1 MIPLRI
7 EATDLHLPDQVETA
21 EQLSAK
27 IGRSADWIRQ
37 RAGVQERRIAEVS
50 MPELAA
56 MAAAK
61 VFPAHAPPDLI
72 LNASGVGYQ
81 VLPDSSVFIQQALGL
96 SGIPSFS
103 IHATCLSFLSALHS
117 AAGLLATQ
125 SYSRILIVSS
135 DLGSRGR
142 NFEEAESAA
151 LLGDGAAAA
160 LVSLPKSEEDCG
172 FLSHRMRSFPEGAEF
187 TAVRGGGTRRHPQDS
202 RTTNADNL
210 FHMRG
215 PAVFK
220 MALREAPPLIDMVL
234 EEAGLS
240 KADLKLIVP
249 HQASGF
255 GVEVYR
261 RYGFSEE
268 QVIDVVNQ
276 HGNCVAA
283 SMPMALAHAVK
294 TGRLERGDLFMLAG
308 TGAGLS
314 VAASILR
321 Y

>member
-1 MIPLRI
+1 VIPCRI
-7 EATDLHLPDQVETA
+7 EAIDLHLPERIETA
-21 EQLSAK
+21 EDLAPK
-27 IGRSADWIRQ
+27 IGKTAQWIRQ
-37 RAGVQERRIAEVS
+37 RAGVQERRIAQVE

-56 MAAAK
+56 LAAAK
-61 VFPAHAPPDLI
+61 VLGEEAPDLI

-81 VLPDSSVFIQQALGL
+81 VLPDSSVFIQRALGL

-103 IHATCLSFLSALHS
+103 IHATCLSFLAALQVAS
-117 AAGLLATQ
+117 GFLATR
-125 SYSRILIVSS
+125 SYERILIVSA

-142 NFEEAESAA
+142 NFEEPESAA

-160 LVSLPKSEEDCG
+160 LVTRPKPGENSAI
-172 FLSHRMRSFPEGAEF
+172 LSHLMRTFPEGAEF
-187 TAVRGGGTRRHPQDS
+187 TAVRGGGTRLHPQDP
-202 RTTNADNL
+202 RTTIADNL
-210 FHMRG
+210 FHMLG

-220 MALREAPPLIDMVL
+220 MALREAPPLIDEVL
-234 EEAGLS
+234 DKAGLS
-240 KADLKLIVP
+240 KSEIKIVVP

-261 RYGFSEE
+261 RYGFEE
-268 QVIDVVNQ
+268 SQVIDVVSE

-283 SMPMALAHAVK
+283 SIPMALAHAVK
-294 TGRLERGDLFMLAG
+294 SGRLERGEAFMLVG